1 MYLELN
7 HQGDCKCENETHKCI
22 RDCRYKDKSLGCIND
37 GKCDFNLSHDNHKL
51 FKFLAYLDYTKV
63 CFVFIIVDIK
73 VITKS
78 IYAVGF
84 INV

>member
-37 GKCDFNLSHDNHKL
+37 GKCDFNLPHDNHK
-51 FKFLAYLDYTKV
+51 
-63 CFVFIIVDIK
+63 FI
-73 VITKS
+73 
-78 IYAVGF
+78 
-84 INV
+84 

>member
-1 MYLELN
+1 MMENAISTYLM
-7 HQGDCKCENETHKCI
+7 I
-22 RDCRYKDKSLGCIND
+22 IIN
-37 GKCDFNLSHDNHKL
+37 LL
-51 FKFLAYLDYTKV
+51 KFVAYLDYPKV
-63 CFVFIIVDIK
+63 WFVFIIVDIK